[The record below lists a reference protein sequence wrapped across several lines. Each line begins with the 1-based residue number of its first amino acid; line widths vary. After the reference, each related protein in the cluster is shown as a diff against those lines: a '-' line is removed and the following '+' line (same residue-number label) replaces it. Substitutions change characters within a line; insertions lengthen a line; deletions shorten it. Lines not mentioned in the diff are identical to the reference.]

1 MFQPAR
7 IKLLLFILII
17 FSAADSL
24 SGQNRIISGVVKDS
38 TGIPVQSVII
48 RHPESLSGTA
58 TDKNGWFK
66 LILPAASTKQ
76 TIEISCVGYNKR
88 TIVLD
93 AGEDDI
99 DLPVIILNEQ
109 VLTLDNISVTAVKR
123 NEVTSLQI
131 PVNASFVIPS
141 VSRSIEAV
149 IRTLPGVASYSELSN
164 QYSVRGGSYDE
175 NLVYID
181 GVEIY
186 HPYLIRY
193 GQQEGLSQINP
204 GFVSSVAFSP
214 GGFSAL
220 YGDRMSSVLD
230 VKYRKPETP
239 EASVTASLLTSS
251 AHLGL
256 VSKDKKY
263 FLMAGARYKTNALLV
278 KTLDEEGQFHPSFL
292 DLQSYGGMR
301 TGEHSQIRVLLSA
314 SSNQFYFIP
323 ESQSTTFGSITG
335 AYNLYAS
342 FDGCEKD
349 KYSNLLGTITFESG
363 SGKSLY
369 SQISVSGLAAFEIEA
384 YDIRGAYSLDAIDDL
399 QSTHFTADSS
409 LNIGLG
415 SWLDHARNRL
425 RYNTI
430 TLSYKGT
437 YNSNKSNTIWGV
449 TSRLKETD
457 ININIWQR
465 VDSSGYTVGSNG
477 EELAVTSFYN
487 NICDYRELF
496 SEAYFTENI
505 AFSLGR
511 YKGSF
516 NAGVRAFYDTFNNEV
531 RLSPRIAIDIFPS
544 QSLTV
549 YVTGGLY
556 RQPVSG
562 RELMQFIPEEASE
575 LTSQKSYHLAS
586 GLKYDF
592 IAWDRPFRFTAEMY
606 GKLQRD
612 LIPYKVEN
620 VRIDYF
626 GGNIAHGYTV
636 GLDMRVNG
644 EFVEG
649 AESWFSLSIMK
660 SAMEIPSLKT
670 RWFPSPF
677 DQRVNAN
684 IFFQDYLPGHPEFR
698 AHVNLVYGSGVPVSP
713 PERDT
718 WDVFFRMPP
727 YRRIDLGFSKVFA
740 GEANGHHIGK
750 PGSVFRELSA
760 GVEIFNLADIRNVI
774 SYTWIKTVQNS
785 DGLSGQ
791 YAVPNYL
798 TRRRLNFRITARF

>member
-24 SGQNRIISGVVKDS
+24 SGQNRTISGVVTDS
-38 TGIPVQSVII
+38 TGVPVQSVII
-48 RHPESLSGTA
+48 RHTEGMRVTS
-58 TDKNGWFK
+58 TDKNGRFK
-66 LILPAASTKQ
+66 LILPSTSTRQ
-76 TIEISCVGYNKR
+76 NIEISCVGYNKHVVIL
-88 TIVLD
+88 T

-99 DLPVIILNEQ
+99 DLPVIILKEQ
-109 VLTLDNISVTAVKR
+109 VLSLDNISITAVRR

-131 PVNASFVIPS
+131 PVNTSFVIPS

-149 IRTLPGVASYSELSN
+149 IRTLPGVSSYSELSN

-181 GVEIY
+181 GIEIY

-204 GFVSSVAFSP
+204 DFVSSVSFSP
-214 GGFSAL
+214 GGFSAQ

-230 VKYRKPETP
+230 VKYRKPETS

-256 VSKDKKY
+256 VSDDKRL
-263 FLMAGARYKTNALLV
+263 FFMAGARYKTNALLV

-292 DLQSYGGMR
+292 DFQSYGGMR
-301 TGEHSQIRVLLSA
+301 TGEHSQIRVLFSA
-314 SSNQFYFIP
+314 SSNRFYFIP
-323 ESQSTTFGSITG
+323 ESQSTTFGSIAG
-335 AYNLYAS
+335 AYNLYAL

-349 KYSNLLGTITFESG
+349 IYSNLLGTITFETG
-363 SGKSLY
+363 TGKSVY
-369 SQISVSGLAAFEIEA
+369 SQLSVSGLTAYEIEA
-384 YDIRGAYSLDAIDDL
+384 YDIRGAYSLDAIDDQ
-399 QSTHFTADSS
+399 QSTHFIADST

-425 RYNTI
+425 RYNTL

-437 YNSNKSNTIWGV
+437 YNRSHSNTVWGI
-449 TSRLKETD
+449 TTRLKETD
-457 ININIWQR
+457 ININLWER

-505 AFSLGR
+505 TFSLGR

-516 NAGVRAFYDTFNNEV
+516 NAGIRAFYDSFNNEM
-531 RLSPRIAIDIFPS
+531 RLSPRIALDIYPS
-544 QSLTV
+544 QSLTL

-562 RELMQFIPEEASE
+562 RELMQFTPDKAAN
-575 LTSQKSYHLAS
+575 LTSQRSYHIAS

-606 GKLQRD
+606 GKLQRE

-626 GGNIAHGYTV
+626 GGNIARGYTA
-636 GLDMRVNG
+636 GIDMRVNG

-670 RWFPSPF
+670 SWYPSPF

-684 IFFQDYLPGHPEFR
+684 IFFQDYLPGHPDFR
-698 AHVNLVYGSGVPVSP
+698 AHVNLVFGTGVPVSP

-727 YRRIDLGFSKVFA
+727 YRRIDLGFSKIFA
-740 GEANGHHIGK
+740 GEANGHQIGK
-750 PGSVFRELSA
+750 PGSIFRELSA